1 MVKVFKQG
9 ANTSAHTQSRLPITV
24 PRHLIQ
30 RLVIQSTLDPVI
42 TGSRH
47 LILATYDPVD
57 LWPIREYG
65 HLIQGKFKIERFIVC
80 NFVSYCCRK
89 FVKKENNDNLILN

>member
-1 MVKVFKQG
+1 MIVKAIKHG
-9 ANTSAHTQSRLPITV
+9 ANTSAVAHTQSRLPITV

-57 LWPIREYG
+57 L
-65 HLIQGKFKIERFIVC
+65 
-80 NFVSYCCRK
+80 
-89 FVKKENNDNLILN
+89 